1 MATLQFTP
9 VTYLLPVQSLLLML
23 LLLLL
28 LLLKVCMER
37 WRRRR
42 VMADDILLLVLQSIP
57 NNQLWLNTVIY
68 NYVIGLFCL
77 LNNHLEQK
85 YYSLISV
92 MSLLHF
98 SATQTSVSIK
108 LYTGVVNLLSLFYGS
123 ETVNVKTPLDF
134 RHFGADSCVT

>member
-1 MATLQFTP
+1 
-9 VTYLLPVQSLLLML
+9 
-23 LLLLL
+23 
-28 LLLKVCMER
+28 
-37 WRRRR
+37 
-42 VMADDILLLVLQSIP
+42 MADDVLLLVLQSIP

-98 SATQTSVSIK
+98 SAA
-108 LYTGVVNLLSLFYGS
+108 YLLSCTLELSIYYLYS
-123 ETVNVKTPLDF
+123 MDL
-134 RHFGADSCVT
+134 RL